1 MKKLLFLA
9 GLSLLVSSCMTGPQI
24 PRNAMMLGEQ
34 EVNFKADHDV
44 IQVGAYEGFFR
55 SLYFVVEKK
64 NVQIYDLVITY
75 GNGERESFDSRLV
88 FDSDS
93 RSRFLALDGPQRR
106 IETIAFTYKTVGNWQ
121 DGRANVIVY
130 GLK

>member
-1 MKKLLFLA
+1 VKKLLSLA
-9 GLSLLVSSCMTGPQI
+9 GVLLLVVSCVTGPSI
-24 PRNAMMLGEQ
+24 PRDAMVLGEK

-44 IQVGAYEGFFR
+44 IQVGAYEGFFK

-93 RSRFLALDGPQRR
+93 RSRYLALDGPQRR
-106 IETIAFTYKTVGNWQ
+106 IETIAFAYKTVGNWQ
-121 DGRANVIVY
+121 DGRADVMVY

>member
-1 MKKLLFLA
+1 M
-9 GLSLLVSSCMTGPQI
+9 V
-24 PRNAMMLGEQ
+24 LGEQ

-93 RSRFLALDGPQRR
+93 PVPLPRAGWAAAADRDNRLHVQDRR
-106 IETIAFTYKTVGNWQ
+106 QLQ
-121 DGRANVIVY
+121 DGRANVIIY

>member
-1 MKKLLFLA
+1 MKKLPFLA
-9 GLSLLVSSCMTGPQI
+9 GLSLLVFSCMTGPQI
-24 PRNAMMLGEQ
+24 PPDAMVLGQQ

-44 IQVGAYEGFFR
+44 IQVGAHEGFFR

-64 NVQIYDLVITY
+64 NVQIYNLVITY
-75 GNGERESFDSRLV
+75 SNGERESFDSRLV

-93 RSRFLALDGPQRR
+93 RSRNLALDGPQRR
-106 IETIAFTYKTVGNWQ
+106 IETIAFAYKTVGNWQ
-121 DGRANVIVY
+121 DGRADVIVY